1 MRRGR
6 WLLAVKAAVSI
17 GLLAWLVSGVA
28 SREGMPVL
36 VARASSVAPGP
47 VVAAVGLHL
56 TAVLAGVLRWRVLL
70 QARGLAQ
77 PLPWLVRSFLI
88 GRFVG
93 AFTPST
99 AGLDGFRAIEVARRT
114 GDAAGSASVMVVEK
128 LFGLVGM
135 AVVCAA
141 LAPLGALD
149 GLGPMVLPVTFGVA
163 AVAASGIALLHAP
176 AVLKALA
183 ARAPGPLHGPAGRAA
198 DALARHPL
206 GWSRSMVALGLG
218 VASHLALSAT
228 FAAAGAALAV
238 DVSWG
243 TLLSVGNATVVAV
256 LLPVSIGGIG
266 VREGVAVALLSG
278 AGVSTS
284 EAVLVALTGYVTG
297 QVPALLGGLLL
308 VLERGPSKDLAP
320 TRGEGAL

>member
-1 MRRGR
+1 LQPGQR
-6 WLLAVKAAVSI
+6 
-17 GLLAWLVSGVA
+17 LV
-28 SREGMPVL
+28 SREGDL
-36 VARASSVAPGP
+36 W
-47 VVAAVGLHL
+47 
-56 TAVLAGVLRWRVLL
+56 RW
-70 QARGLAQ
+70 
-77 PLPWLVRSFLI
+77 
-88 GRFVG
+88 
-93 AFTPST
+93 
-99 AGLDGFRAIEVARRT
+99 DGFRAGAE
-114 GDAAGSASVMVVEK
+114 DAPSA
-128 LFGLVGM
+128 
-135 AVVCAA
+135 AA
-141 LAPLGALD
+141 LRLQQLNK
-149 GLGPMVLPVTFGVA
+149 LTQ
-163 AVAASGIALLHAP
+163 
-176 AVLKALA
+176 LKRDLEEVA
-183 ARAPGPLHGPAGRAA
+183 ARAEGAAQAHAALQARLADLARADQMARDARRAA

-228 FAAAGAALAV
+228 FAAAGAALSV

-243 TLLSVGNATVVAV
+243 TLLSVGNAIVVAV

>member
-1 MRRGR
+1 M
-6 WLLAVKAAVSI
+6 AAKAAVSI

-47 VVAAVGLHL
+47 VAVAVGLHL

-70 QARGLAQ
+70 QARGLDQ
-77 PLPWLVRSFLI
+77 PLPWLLRSFLI

-99 AGLDGFRAIEVARRT
+99 AGLDGFRAIEVARRS
-114 GDAAGSASVMVVEK
+114 GDAAGSASVIVVEK

-163 AVAASGIALLHAP
+163 GAAAAGIALLHAP

-228 FAAAGAALAV
+228 FAAAGAALSV

-243 TLLSVGNATVVAV
+243 TLLSVGNAIVVAV

-308 VLERGPSKDLAP
+308 LLERGPSKDLAP